1 MPWPLRPSSGMG
13 GDLDAECSF
22 VRTDGERV
30 ELDVAPSDVLDMD
43 GPEAGE
49 ADDRRGNVEVVGDDM
64 AS

>member
-1 MPWPLRPSSGMG
+1 MG

-30 ELDVAPSDVLDMD
+30 ELDVVPSDVLDMD

-49 ADDRRGNVEVVGDDM
+49 ADDRRGNVEVVGDDI